1 MKCIHCQGKM
11 RKSSAPFHID
21 RKNYHLLLDAVP
33 AWICTQCGA
42 VYFEE
47 AEVNAIQEAIRSL
60 DKQTQKLAI
69 PA

>member
-1 MKCIHCQGKM
+1 MKCIHCKGKM
-11 RKSSAPFHID
+11 QRSSAPFHID

-33 AWICTQCGA
+33 AWMCTQCGE

-60 DKQTQKLAI
+60 DKRTEKLAV